1 MSLAKS
7 LEPDEAAR
15 DSAALDLSII
25 AALLFLPNG
34 LHLPYFPVWLSARG
48 LSDAEIAAALATP
61 LVLRVVATPLIAA
74 FADRRGIGIALSCAA
89 TALLSGYCGLRFAQ
103 GFAPIFAGAVFVAV
117 AMGGDAG
124 ARRRADP

>member
-1 MSLAKS
+1 VIDSNSSERNAGGKAPCAFPHPA
-7 LEPDEAAR
+7 LEPVDAAR
-15 DSAALDLSII
+15 DRTALNLSIL

-74 FADRRGIGIALSCAA
+74 FADRRGIGITLSC
-89 TALLSGYCGLRFAQ
+89 
-103 GFAPIFAGAVFVAV
+103 V
-117 AMGGDAG
+117 
-124 ARRRADP
+124 